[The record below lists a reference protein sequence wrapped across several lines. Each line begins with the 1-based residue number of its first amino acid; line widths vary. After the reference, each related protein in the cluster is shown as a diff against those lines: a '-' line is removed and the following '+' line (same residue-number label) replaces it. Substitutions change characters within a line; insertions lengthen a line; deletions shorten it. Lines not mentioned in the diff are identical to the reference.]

1 MSNSR
6 HDWPDWLPHVLCFRR
21 KCPRCNSVKFKQAE
35 LRTVDG
41 LLAMFA
47 VRPVRCIFCWRRYYW
62 ISLRGAPAQ

>member
-1 MSNSR
+1 MSNAR
-6 HDWPDWLPHVLCFRR
+6 KDWPDWLPHLLCFRR

-35 LRTVDG
+35 MRSIDE

-62 ISLRGAPAQ
+62 VTLRGAPVE